1 MTRFL
6 HRFFNKVTIGAIF
19 FIFISV
25 VLVFT
30 SLQNNHLAEKSSDD
44 AVHSISRFYLKELGE
59 RRSLTISNRLKEAE
73 QDIGRIFGNSGRKY
87 FVSQDDLRSF
97 LGSIRNIYDYD
108 KLAVVDENEL
118 MYTEHSTISGVSRY
132 SFLTEEIT
140 KPAIYMANLYGSRK
154 QLILVV
160 PLKGVKISTVPVRL
174 TFIQIDLDKILGEI
188 SDETEENETFSD
200 VYYKNG
206 QTMTTADATGD
217 NKPDNI
223 LDMLKHAEFTDDRR
237 YEEVEID
244 FRTGKTG
251 FISYNSEDASNYTYY
266 TPVDGTNWMFAVT
279 IRESSISSN
288 IGEIRD
294 SMLRRGQLQIVIL
307 VVVMLISFS
316 LFLWYSSRLQKQ
328 EKHHLMKMSQ
338 TDAMTGVYNRGGG
351 EKAIRSALE
360 VGAEGVFFLL
370 DADKFKSINDNY
382 GHDVGDQVIISI
394 AKALVHSF
402 RDVDI
407 VMRLGG
413 DEFAVYAPG
422 ILDKD
427 AATRVVRRFFGAID
441 AIDIPSLGDRKISVS
456 LGAAFWHD
464 GKSIDFD
471 ELYKRAD
478 LRLYDSKQ
486 VEGNMVTFY
495 GEE

>member
-6 HRFFNKVTIGAIF
+6 RRFFNKFSVGALF
-19 FIFISV
+19 FVIISL
-25 VLVFT
+25 VLVLT

-59 RRSLTISNRLKEAE
+59 RRSLTISNRLREAE
-73 QDIGRIFGNSGRKY
+73 QDIGRIFGKSGRRY
-87 FVSQDDLRSF
+87 FIDQDDLREF

-108 KLAVVDENEL
+108 KLAVVDEHEL

-132 SFLTEEIT
+132 SFLTETIT
-140 KPAIYMANLYGSRK
+140 EPSIYMANLYGSRK

-160 PLKGVKISTVPVRL
+160 PLKGVKINTVPVRL
-174 TFIQIDLDKILGEI
+174 TFVQIDLDKILGEI

-206 QTMTTADATGD
+206 QTMTTADIIDGE
-217 NKPDNI
+217 KPKNI
-223 LDMLKHAEFTDDRR
+223 LDMLKQAEFTDGRG
-237 YEEVEID
+237 YEEIEID

-251 FISYNSEDASNYTYY
+251 FISYRNGDAVNYTYY

-288 IGEIRD
+288 ISGIRD

-316 LFLWYSSRLQKQ
+316 LFIWYSSRLQRQ
-328 EKHHLMKMSQ
+328 EKRHLLKMSQ

-351 EKAIRSALE
+351 EKAIRSAIE
-360 VGAEGVFFLL
+360 MGAEGLFFLL

-422 ILDKD
+422 VLDME
-427 AATRVVRRFFGAID
+427 AANRVVKRFFESID
-441 AIDIPSLGDRKISVS
+441 DIGIPSLGDRKICVS
-456 LGAAFWHD
+456 LGAAFWRGSD
-464 GKSIDFD
+464 PVNFD

-495 GEE
+495 GED